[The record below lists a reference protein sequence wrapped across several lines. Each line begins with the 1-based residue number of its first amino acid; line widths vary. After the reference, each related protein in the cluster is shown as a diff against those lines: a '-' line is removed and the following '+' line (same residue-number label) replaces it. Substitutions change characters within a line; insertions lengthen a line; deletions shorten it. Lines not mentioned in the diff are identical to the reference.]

1 MIQIVVR
8 AYDDERNLVCHLMQ
22 NFDNDEQP
30 DWSTISYEVEEQLNN
45 NIEVLDDRSS
55 T

>member
-8 AYDDERNLVCHLMQ
+8 AYDDERHLVCHLVQ

-30 DWSTISYEVEEQLNN
+30 DWSSISYEVEEQLYNN
-45 NIEVLDDRSS
+45 MEAMDEC
-55 T
+55 